1 MSVEGSDPQSREATA
16 QPVMSTERLVG
27 SLVRVGEDEE
37 AVYQM
42 NRQQLLDAWA
52 KVVIE
57 GQDKPQTAAAAA
69 VSSDAELSL
78 QKQRLEFGKMKY
90 TQESDV
96 AQVRTQTERGRIE
109 FAKGPGRQRE

>member
-27 SLVRVGEDEE
+27 SLVRVGEDE

-57 GQDKPQTAAAAA
+57 GRDKPQTAAAAA

-78 QKQRLEFGKMKY
+78 QKRLEFGKMKY